1 VEESALRGESLEMT
15 VLPSVTVLQLRAQGF
30 AENSGPASCLWQQ
43 HTTFFRQQLI
53 SFAVTDW
60 TVSATN
66 EEKEKSRDRQTVTAR
81 RAQWCLLS
89 IPLGRRIA
97 RRGLRLLAYG
107 CRLRNAD
114 LLPFASVA

>member
-1 VEESALRGESLEMT
+1 MT

-66 EEKEKSRDRQTVTAR
+66 EEEEKEKSRDRQTVTAR
-81 RAQWCLLS
+81 RDQWCLLS

-97 RRGLRLLAYG
+97 RSGLSLLAYG